1 MKVTDEA
8 QKPELPTARVATRP
22 GASGAAAKRRRIY
35 QRHLLLFAAVCAA
48 LLAFDN
54 YTSPGI
60 QWAHF
65 LLVPWGLIFLLHTLG
80 LKSRGYSF
88 GEMLIPPRQ
97 KPVKEVY
104 TVPLDYELVR
114 ARQLRDGLFRAAG
127 ALGDRALADRAIAA
141 AADLVQAVEAMV
153 TSSRAGNPATDSQV
167 PEAQAALKTLDDL
180 HVGILRL
187 EVLDDSENA
196 LPIEA
201 VEERA
206 KALASP

>member
-1 MKVTDEA
+1 M
-8 QKPELPTARVATRP
+8 
-22 GASGAAAKRRRIY
+22 RRRIY
-35 QRHLLLFAAVCAA
+35 QRHLLLFAAVSAA
-48 LLAFDN
+48 LLALDN
-54 YTSPGI
+54 YASPGI

-65 LLVPWGLIFLLHTLG
+65 ALVPWGLIFLLHTLG

-97 KPVKEVY
+97 KPVKKVY
-104 TVPLDYELVR
+104 TVPLDFELVR

-127 ALGDRALADRAIAA
+127 ALGDRALADRAVAA
-141 AADLVQAVEAMV
+141 ADDLVQAVEAMV
-153 TSSRAGNPATDSQV
+153 ISSRAGNPATDSQV
-167 PEAQAALKTLDDL
+167 PEAQAALEALNDL
-180 HVGILRL
+180 HVGLLRL

-206 KALASP
+206 KALGSP